1 MKFDGGISSSKVVVR
16 EKNIFIGNTTK
27 LFSGIYIVMHCT
39 RYSLARTAHP
49 EKNSHYL
56 RLNFNFIEAIHYVF
70 YREKFVRWMYLR
82 CGIILK
88 KLTSFLLLLAK
99 KNP

>member
-49 EKNSHYL
+49 EKNSHHL
-56 RLNFNFIEAIHYVF
+56 RLNLILLKQFIIYF
-70 YREKFVRWMYLR
+70 IGK
-82 CGIILK
+82 I
-88 KLTSFLLLLAK
+88 
-99 KNP
+99 